1 MFQQLPY
8 RVQHNRPMSIGSYFA
23 AHGSSLSIASSF
35 FDDNFGIS
43 PAISSEISSE
53 IPDSLGNI
61 LANFIVHLFGRSFLF
76 EINRVKL
83 EIVFFLAIS
92 SGLLQYFTKFLF
104 FILLCVTIIPQKN
117 HSSNNLGDSPAFS
130 LTIPLENRMRMSSN
144 FFENISSNWF

>member
-83 EIVFFLAIS
+83 EIVFFFGNFFWTTPIFYEVS
-92 SGLLQYFTKFLF
+92 FFLF
-104 FILLCVTIIPQKN
+104 YCVLP
-117 HSSNNLGDSPAFS
+117 
-130 LTIPLENRMRMSSN
+130 
-144 FFENISSNWF
+144 